1 MVVVVVAGRG
11 GGVVVVVVVAGH
23 GGGGRSWNLKWLDSS
38 SRLNDVIENNRG
50 ISLRVD
56 DDQLCLQWC
65 GVCIVGVCIQLK
77 SVCQVG

>member
-1 MVVVVVAGRG
+1 MVVVVAGRR

-23 GGGGRSWNLKWLDSS
+23 GGGGRSWNLKWLGSS

-56 DDQLCLQWC
+56 DDQSYLQ
-65 GVCIVGVCIQLK
+65 
-77 SVCQVG
+77 